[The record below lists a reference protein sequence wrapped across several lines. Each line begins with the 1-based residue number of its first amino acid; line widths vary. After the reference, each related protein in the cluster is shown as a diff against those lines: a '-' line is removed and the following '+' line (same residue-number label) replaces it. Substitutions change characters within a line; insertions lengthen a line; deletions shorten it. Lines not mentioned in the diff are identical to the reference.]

1 MMNLYT
7 AIKVALPSIILCASF
22 HVQATT
28 FSNEFNGGE
37 LGYLGAVGS
46 TTYGETFTSPGGVL
60 NDFTLYASSGYGTS
74 NSGTG
79 YVGFGIAAW
88 DGTKA
93 VGPALY
99 TSAPIPYSGKTKA
112 FEATGLNLALPLN
125 KEYVAYLT
133 VAGIQNPVY
142 YVRMQGSNNNGELT
156 GNHVYSNAVDPLNAS
171 QPWGVDKTYYMRF
184 TASFTNNTI
193 PVPEPETY
201 AMLLAGLGIVGFAG
215 RRRFKSA

>member
-1 MMNLYT
+1 MSLHT
-7 AIKVALPSIILCASF
+7 IIKIALTNIALCASF

-28 FSNEFNGGE
+28 FSNEFNSGE
-37 LGYLGAVGS
+37 LGYLGAIGVV
-46 TTYGETFTSPGGVL
+46 TYGETFTSPGGVL

-74 NSGTG
+74 NYGTG
-79 YVGFGIAAW
+79 YIGFGIAAW

-99 TSAPIPYSGKTKA
+99 TSAPMPYSGKNAA

-133 VAGIQNPVY
+133 VAGIENPVHFI
-142 YVRMQGSNNNGELT
+142 RPQGSNNNGGLT
-156 GNHVYSNAVDPLNAS
+156 GNHVYSNAKDPLNAS
-171 QPWGVDKTYYMRF
+171 QPWGVDKTVYMRF
-184 TASFTNNTI
+184 TANFTNNTI

-215 RRRFKSA
+215 RRRLKSA